1 MLIANIADL
10 RDLRIEMTLL
20 FIQILDIK
28 IRNSRLQESG
38 PHESGG
44 TDEQNFIVHKSL
56 CLFVTQETYDKDERL
71 P

>member
-1 MLIANIADL
+1 
-10 RDLRIEMTLL
+10 MTLL

-28 IRNSRLQESG
+28 ICNSRLQESG

-56 CLFVTQETYDKDERL
+56 YLFVTQKNMIKMSVFPE
-71 P
+71 

>member
-1 MLIANIADL
+1 
-10 RDLRIEMTLL
+10 MTLL